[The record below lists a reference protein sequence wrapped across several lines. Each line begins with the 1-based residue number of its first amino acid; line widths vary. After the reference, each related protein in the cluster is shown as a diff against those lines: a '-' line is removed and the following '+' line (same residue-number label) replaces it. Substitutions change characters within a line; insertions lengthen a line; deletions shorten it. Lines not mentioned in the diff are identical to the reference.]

1 MIEDHFKNFFHNL
14 LLNIRNFSNENF
26 ANNMNKRGLHFESS
40 NLDEYHSDRD
50 KHADKRDSGKD
61 KCVCSIDILPAIEM
75 SGNAHEDLKISFEDS
90 YDEYDNSSVNFD
102 ATGYSSKDKNNVSLS
117 KLQYIKLKNI
127 KRVIIT
133 RLILILCEISLIS

>member
-1 MIEDHFKNFFHNL
+1 
-14 LLNIRNFSNENF
+14 
-26 ANNMNKRGLHFESS
+26 MNKRGLHFESS

-90 YDEYDNSSVNFD
+90 YDEYDNGSVNFD